1 MLDDDKLIELLVRRD
16 ELLEQGHEA
25 PPEAVCQDCPQL
37 ADEYKARLEVL
48 RRTDWLFDTRSV
60 NDEESVT
67 SAWTAAAAAE
77 TDLPVSSLTV
87 EAFLHAIANSGLMTA
102 EEIEEVRSSDS
113 GEPPVDSRS
122 LAGQLVRQKKL
133 TPYQASVLLA
143 ERDDPLLLDR
153 YIILDTIGSGGMGV
167 VFKALHRSLDR
178 VVALKML
185 PPRAVDSEEKVKRFR
200 REVKTAAMLTHP
212 NIVITHDAHEANSVH
227 FLVMEY
233 VNGSDLNQL
242 VKTRGPLPATTA
254 VDYVLQA
261 ARGLEHAHAQGI
273 VHRDI
278 KPGNL
283 LLDANGTVKVLDL
296 GLARLKSSNGTTLQ
310 TDDLTSAGDVMG
322 TAAYMSPEQAANTH
336 DADARSDVY
345 SLGCTLYFLLTGR
358 PPYKADTF
366 VNTIL
371 AHREQPIPSL
381 TEQRDGVPEDVI
393 ALYRRMMAK
402 KPDDRYPSMTAVIQ
416 AIDECQAA
424 WKEPAVAEPP
434 AAERTTAQFPDTVV
448 SRPKPSGKGKLWRWA
463 AGAIGLALV
472 AWLVFSVV
480 FKVRTPE
487 GTLVV
492 KVNEPAAEVQIDGG
506 KVTLTTP
513 GEGQSVE
520 IEVDAGTHLLKVRK
534 GGFETF
540 TKEFS
545 IRAKGKEVVKA
556 TLVPIARPTASL
568 DGTQPPAPLAD
579 KEAPPAAD
587 PHRQAAQTIL
597 NLGGR
602 VAVLSVQ
609 GQQQVNDPSQLP
621 SGRYALLHISLSDKG
636 REVTDANTRFLDDLK
651 YVNQLE
657 LDDTSIT
664 DETLQH
670 VCRVE
675 NLPHATLTRTK
686 ITDRGVSLLAELK
699 DLRNLEIN
707 DNPQIGD
714 GACSAIA
721 RLTRLRFLDLSGT
734 SITDAGL
741 APLAALMNL
750 RDLRLNDCKRITAGG
765 LLHLQQLPSL
775 QQLPLRG
782 TSISDEAVVVL
793 SQFRNLRL
801 LDLRDTQVSQDGA
814 GRLQALMPDCAVL
827 HPSLPARPGER
838 QAAQWILQW
847 ILDDGGVLGSYGS
860 RPIESVPEASFAIP
874 NLVFNDRDKYPTSG
888 AANLVGMSSIAW
900 LSWSYLTGSDAEC
913 EFIGKLRSLSRLQLH
928 AHDLSEVGL
937 ARLKGLTEL
946 EVCGIYSEKIDDAG
960 LAHLG
965 VFQHLQN
972 LGLPGV
978 HITGDGLAHLG
989 ALGDSLLQLSLANR
1003 PKLRGSA
1010 LAHLTQL
1017 TRLRLLDLSDTPVAD
1032 DAVPHLRRMTSLRI
1046 LVLARTKISPAG
1058 AADLQQALPD
1068 CVVLHESLE
1077 NVPFAARPKDSTPPD
1092 SPPSATVADPH
1103 RRVAEAVLRLGGQV
1117 DLAVMGKPCP
1127 RVSHIDQLPP
1137 GRFGVKRVGLNGN
1150 EGSVGSDLEFLDS
1163 LKYLYVLDLIDL
1175 PIADDDLRHVGRVE
1189 NLRQLRLVGTRV
1201 TDQGLSHLSGLS
1213 DLQALDLQGNPGIRD
1228 ESACREIAKL
1238 TGLRMLNLSDTLISD
1253 QDLPRLSSLRELR
1266 KLHLSQCPRITGAGL
1281 GQLEGLAS
1289 LQALTLRSAVAVSD
1303 DAVDGLAKLGNLRL
1317 LDLRKTPVTKE
1328 GAARLQELLAHCT
1341 VLHETLP
1348 AGPGELRA
1356 ARWLV
1361 DHGYTPNLYDPH
1373 GYKSASS
1380 TPVPEEAFGICFL
1393 TLDSPGS
1400 GAADLAGMRCLQELN
1415 WSQLKNADAE
1425 CESIGQLKGLYQ
1437 FVLPSSDISTIGLE
1451 RLKPLTELEIL
1462 GLGDCR
1468 NIHDESLVH
1477 LSAFTHLRDLGL
1489 DLTRISDEGLRH
1501 LAPLE
1506 NSLRSLNLARC
1517 PNISGAGLRHLTGL
1531 TKLRC
1536 LWCQGTPLTD
1546 EALPHLQQMKSLRI
1560 LDVSE
1565 TKLSAEAAA
1574 ALQKALPDCVVL
1586 HESLADVPFGEQPN
1600 G

>member
-310 TDDLTSAGDVMG
+310 TDELTSAGDVMG

-381 TEQRDGVPEDVI
+381 TEQRDDVPEDVI

-416 AIDECQAA
+416 AIGECQAA

-434 AAERTTAQFPDTVV
+434 PAERTTAQLPDTVV
-448 SRPKPSGKGKLWRWA
+448 SRPKASSKGKVWRWA
-463 AGAIGLALV
+463 AGAVGLALV
-472 AWLVFSVV
+472 TWLFLSVV

-492 KVNEPAAEVQIDGG
+492 EVNEPAAEVQIDDG

-540 TKEFS
+540 TKEFT

-579 KEAPPAAD
+579 KEAPTAAD
-587 PHRQAAQTIL
+587 PHRRAAQTIL

-741 APLAALMNL
+741 APLAALVNL
-750 RDLRLNDCKRITAGG
+750 RDLCLNDCKRITAAG
-765 LLHLQQLPSL
+765 LQHLQQLPSL
-775 QQLPLRG
+775 QQLPLRR
-782 TSISDEAVVVL
+782 TTISDEAVAVL

-801 LDLRDTQVSQDGA
+801 LDLRDTQVSKDGA

-827 HPSLPARPGER
+827 HPSLPARSGER
-838 QAAQWILQW
+838 QAAQWIL
-847 ILDDGGVLGSYGS
+847 DNGGVLGSYGVS
-860 RPIESVPEASFAIP
+860 RPIESVPEESFAIP
-874 NLVFNDRDKYPTSG
+874 SIVFNDPKYPTSG
-888 AANLVGMSSIAW
+888 AANLVGMSSIRW

-913 EFIGKLRSLSRLQLH
+913 ESIGKLRSLSMLH
-928 AHDLSEVGL
+928 LLGRDLSEVGL

-946 EVCGIYSEKIDDAG
+946 EHLGLCSEKIDDAA

-965 VFQHLQN
+965 VFQHLEG
-972 LGLPGV
+972 LGLQIP
-978 HITGDGLAHLG
+978 ISGDGLAHLG
-989 ALGDSLLQLSLANR
+989 ALGDSLLKLNLATC

-1010 LAHLTQL
+1010 LEHLTRL

-1046 LVLARTKISPAG
+1046 LVLARTKLSPAG
-1058 AADLQQALPD
+1058 AAELQQALPD

-1077 NVPFAARPKDSTPPD
+1077 NVPRAARPKDSTPPD

-1103 RRVAEAVLRLGGQV
+1103 RRAAEAVLRLGGAV
-1117 DLAVMGKPCP
+1117 NLAVMGKPCP
-1127 RVSHIDQLPP
+1127 QVSHIDQLPP
-1137 GRFGVKRVGLNGN
+1137 GRFAVTNVFLTQIEGLADD
-1150 EGSVGSDLEFLDS
+1150 DLELLDE
-1163 LKYLYVLDLIDL
+1163 LKYLNSLELRDV
-1175 PIADDDLRHVGRVE
+1175 PITDEGLRHVGRIE
-1189 NLRQLRLVGTRV
+1189 NLRFLWVGGTKV
-1201 TDQGLSHLSGLS
+1201 TGRGFSHLSGLG
-1213 DLQALDLQGNPGIRD
+1213 DLHSLDLSGNAGIRD
-1228 ESACREIAKL
+1228 EDACREIAKL
-1238 TGLRMLNLSDTLISD
+1238 TDLRRLILSDTLISD
-1253 QDLPRLSSLRELR
+1253 QGLARLSSLGELREL
-1266 KLHLSQCPRITGAGL
+1266 HLNDCPRITGAGL
-1281 GQLEGLAS
+1281 AQLERLAS
-1289 LQALTLRSAVAVSD
+1289 LQVLTLRSAASISD
-1303 DAVDGLAKLGNLRL
+1303 EAVDGLAKLRNLRL
-1317 LDLRKTPVTKE
+1317 LDLRRTPVTKV
-1328 GAARLQELLAHCT
+1328 GASRLQEALPDCT

-1348 AGPGELRA
+1348 AGPGELPA

-1361 DHGYTPNLYDPH
+1361 EHGYTPNYYNPSA
-1373 GYKSASS
+1373 YTRASS
-1380 TPVPEEAFGICFL
+1380 TAVPEEAFGVCGVQ
-1393 TLDSPGS
+1393 LDSRIS
-1400 GAADLAGMRCLQELN
+1400 GAADLVGMHCLRDLLWAGQ
-1415 WSQLKNADAE
+1415 KNADAE
-1425 CESIGQLKGLYQ
+1425 CESIGQMKGLSQ
-1437 FVLPSSDISTIGLE
+1437 LNLISSDISTIGLK
-1451 RLKPLTELEIL
+1451 RLKPLTELEGL
-1462 GLGDCR
+1462 GLGHCR
-1468 NIHDESLVH
+1468 NIHDDSLVH
-1477 LSAFTHLRDLGL
+1477 LSAFPQVRGLGL
-1489 DLTRISDEGLRH
+1489 DGTRISDEGLRH

-1506 NSLRSLNLARC
+1506 DSLRDLKLWGC
-1517 PNISGAGLRHLTGL
+1517 PNINGAGLRHLTGL

-1536 LWCQGTPLTD
+1536 LWCRGTPLTD
-1546 EALPHLQQMKSLRI
+1546 EALPHLQQMTSLRI

-1574 ALQKALPDCVVL
+1574 ALQEALPDCVVL